1 MELDEKDGRPRVAPL
16 QWYSSPIAPDSVG
29 GPPVGPRFSH
39 RIRRGCL
46 SEGIIFA
53 CLLILSGAH
62 TSFGQNASAAP
73 PRALVLTAP
82 TLPTDPGLLIDPDQ
96 IAWQSVQ
103 AKRIALN
110 RTPRFFDTEPPS
122 ELEIPEIEVRLA
134 RTGGK
139 LIARLSWRD
148 ATEDA
153 AKLTSAPVTPAE
165 GRFVK
170 EPTEATN
177 RFFDAAAVMH
187 PAEAVEGGI
196 TPGLQM
202 GDAHDPVT
210 IYYWNA
216 ARGAMLMDARGRE
229 TTRRTGRNFAARA
242 SYQGGSWNLC
252 VELPGLQKGLP
263 LAFAIWNGSQ
273 QDRDGRKYFSVWH
286 WIE

>member
-1 MELDEKDGRPRVAPL
+1 MM
-16 QWYSSPIAPDSVG
+16 
-29 GPPVGPRFSH
+29 RFT
-39 RIRRGCL
+39 RYGL
-46 SEGIIFA
+46 IFA
-53 CLLILSGAH
+53 SLLILSEARG
-62 TSFGQNASAAP
+62 SFGQSAP
-73 PRALVLTAP
+73 PGLPPALVLTAQAVAA
-82 TLPTDPGLLIDPDQ
+82 DPGMLMDPNYG
-96 IAWQSVQ
+96 AWQSVQ
-103 AKRIALN
+103 AKRMALN
-110 RTPRFFDTEPPS
+110 RTPRLFDTEPPS

-153 AKLTSAPVTPAE
+153 AKLTSAPGTPAE

-187 PAEAVEGGI
+187 PAEAVEVGM

-229 TTRRTGRNFAARA
+229 TTRRTGKSFAARA
-242 SYQGGSWNLC
+242 IYQGGSWNLC
-252 VELPGLQKGLP
+252 LELPGLQKGLP